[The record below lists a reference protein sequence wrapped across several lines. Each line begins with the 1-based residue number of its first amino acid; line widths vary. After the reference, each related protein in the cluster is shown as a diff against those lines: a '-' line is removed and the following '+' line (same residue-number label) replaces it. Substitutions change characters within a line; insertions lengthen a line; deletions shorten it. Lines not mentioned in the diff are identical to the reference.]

1 MSFKTTQWVPDLPL
15 PLNAD
20 RKTLAVIISHHYFP
34 ISPRTLEKWPLT
46 VRRPNRAAV
55 YNVQEAME
63 LAKAKFESAI
73 VYKQAEDFS

>member
-1 MSFKTTQWVPDLPL
+1 MSVKTTQWVPEQPL
-15 PLNAD
+15 PYFAD
-20 RKTLAVIISHHYFP
+20 RNTLAAIISHHYFP
-34 ISPRTLEKWPLT
+34 IRPRTLEKWPLI
-46 VRRPNRAAV
+46 VRRPNRATI